1 MHRIRKGDQV
11 VVLTG
16 KDRGKRGTVLRV
28 LENDRVVVENV
39 NVVKRHT
46 RPNPMRGAQ
55 GGIVEK
61 EMPIHVS
68 NVALFNPGPKKADRG
83 PATSKKTPLWVARAS
98 ASGPGGRGKRGT
110 S

>member
-39 NVVKRHT
+39 NVAKKHT

-68 NVALFNPGPKKADRG
+68 NVAVYNPGAKKGDRVG
-83 PATSKKTPLWVARAS
+83 FRTLED
-98 ASGPGGRGKRGT
+98 GRKVRYFKSNGEVVDA
-110 S
+110 

>member
-1 MHRIRKGDQV
+1 MQRVRKGDQV
-11 VVLTG
+11 VVQTG
-16 KDRGKRGTVLRV
+16 KDKGKRGTVLRV

-39 NVVKRHT
+39 NVVKKHA

-68 NVALFNPGPKKADRG
+68 NVAVYNPVAKKGDRVG
-83 PATSKKTPLWVARAS
+83 FRTLED
-98 ASGPGGRGKRGT
+98 GRKVRYFKSNGEVVDA
-110 S
+110 